1 MVPGLQPRPGTKL
14 THPARRAEADILKY
28 LLAHQDARDTIE
40 GIELWWLPRER
51 SYGRAEIEAALRNLE
66 ALELI
71 RVWQSA
77 SALPIFGQGAD
88 RGALEGRLGSLRSDD

>member
-1 MVPGLQPRPGTKL
+1 LTDAARP
-14 THPARRAEADILKY
+14 AEADILTY

-40 GIELWWLPRER
+40 GIEMWWLPRER
-51 SYGRAEIEAALRNLE
+51 PYGRAEIEAALRNLE

-77 SALPIFGQGAD
+77 SSLPIFGQGPD
-88 RGALEGRLGSLRSDD
+88 RGALQTRLERLGSGG